1 MWVPGIEP
9 GPLQKQQALLT
20 TEPAQSLV
28 CLFLKTRR
36 EKEEEKVKPGVMAHA
51 FDPSTWEGVAGD
63 SLGVLGQPGLQ
74 SGLW

>member
-51 FDPSTWEGVAGD
+51 FDPST
-63 SLGVLGQPGLQ
+63 
-74 SGLW
+74 